1 MGEAFPVSA
10 LALDLG
16 LDLVFGFSC
25 FLHILDL
32 NLNFEFACVA
42 LTGMSTGGYMGI
54 LARQRDGETER

>member
-16 LDLVFGFSC
+16 LVFGFSC
-25 FLHILDL
+25 FLHISDL

-54 LARQRDGETER
+54 LARQRDRETER